1 MNTLTKDEKNTIL
14 FLLVLQSMLIFI
26 ASLTYLIVDPPLL
39 GQFVFGSDKEDWAFF
54 EKAEFYILVMTII
67 CIPISL
73 FIILKRGLANDVL
86 TYSILYIILIS
97 SLEIYDK
104 YLKVTKTNPK
114 IQRFLHKYKHF
125 NKVTL
130 FLVSIYIIKYVFF

>member
-14 FLLVLQSMLIFI
+14 FLLVLQAMLIFI
-26 ASLTYLIVDPPLL
+26 ASFTYLIVDPPLL
-39 GQFVFGSDKEDWAFF
+39 GRFIFGSDEEDWAFF
-54 EKAEFYILVMTII
+54 EKAEFYILIITII
-67 CIPISL
+67 CIPLSL
-73 FIILKRGLANDVL
+73 FIILKRGLVNDTL
-86 TYSILYIILIS
+86 TYSIIYIILAS
-97 SLEIYDK
+97 SSYVYDK

-114 IQRFLHKYKHF
+114 IQKFLHRFKHF